1 MRACCAAACC
11 VALASLC
18 CDCKA
23 RERPG
28 SSGAGRA
35 AASYPPPAWCGAAP
49 ARMLV
54 VCRYPVHRP
63 GMPTFQCATGSQ
75 ACRWAEQGNPCWL
88 TDDPV
93 AVGSRTETQG
103 LPPPHAL
110 LRIRAEQTSNC
121 ADAVPCEGCRCHQGS
136 WAGRQQLW
144 KVLEASSAAA
154 LSPGALAH
162 TSSLPSRPEMKSH
175 PLPKFCSAKRSTWFF
190 FLAAC
195 HCFVFFQLFLIC
207 VCSVGLPARL
217 PACPPRTPCSERL
230 HYPRAGVCP

>member
-1 MRACCAAACC
+1 MSPLCLGCLDVGAPPLWWGVWPGGEPALRACCAAACR

-23 RERPG
+23 RERAG

-35 AASYPPPAWCGAAP
+35 AASHPPPAWCGAAP
-49 ARMLV
+49 AHMLV
-54 VCRYPVHRP
+54 VCGCPVHRP

-110 LRIRAEQTSNC
+110 LRIRAEQTRNC
-121 ADAVPCEGCRCHQGS
+121 ADAVPCEGVPLPLGVVGWQ
-136 WAGRQQLW
+136 A
-144 KVLEASSAAA
+144 AAA
-154 LSPGALAH
+154 LGGAGG
-162 TSSLPSRPEMKSH
+162 
-175 PLPKFCSAKRSTWFF
+175 F
-190 FLAAC
+190 
-195 HCFVFFQLFLIC
+195 
-207 VCSVGLPARL
+207 
-217 PACPPRTPCSERL
+217 
-230 HYPRAGVCP
+230 